1 MLVADNEPVVFFV
14 LIVDARGDESE
25 FIQVKAHPRSTL
37 ASLLSDMK
45 NPSKEPSELLK
56 RISRRSNFYTLID
69 PFEYN
74 DEKPPDVRLVMAS
87 LHDENKYTC
96 VPHNKTVKKIAKD
109 FIMDFVY
116 LVIVDVPGKFRE
128 LFT

>member
-1 MLVADNEPVVFFV
+1 MVLV
-14 LIVDARGDESE
+14 VDREESE

-37 ASLLSDMK
+37 PSLLSDMK
-45 NPSKEPSELLK
+45 NPSNEPSELLM
-56 RISRRSNFYTLID
+56 RISRRSHFYTVIE

-74 DEKPPDVRLVMAS
+74 DEDPPDVRHVMAS
-87 LHDENKYTC
+87 LHDENKYTY
-96 VPHNKTVKKIAKD
+96 VAHNKTVRRIAED

-116 LVIVDVPGKFRE
+116 LVIVNVPGKFRE